1 MRKRGQL
8 FLKVE
13 VETQKLPS
21 QNHVQVY
28 TLLLLCSLVNFSAFL
43 ILRFFIPFFILFLIC
58 PFYFFLYISALCY
71 SLFFIFG
78 PIFLCSILVFFWQIL
93 LNSFFFYSLFC
104 KPHPNLCYCFNGHP
118 KHCSIDYGTT
128 RTEVNGGIT
137 QILSLSKHTNNELQ
151 MMLKD
156 QPEVKSTDQKKKYER
171 VNNFK
176 IYIY

>member
-71 SLFFIFG
+71 SLFFIF
-78 PIFLCSILVFFWQIL
+78 IFLCSILVFFGKFCATLFSFILYSVNLIQISAIVL
-93 LNSFFFYSLFC
+93 MVTLN
-104 KPHPNLCYCFNGHP
+104 
-118 KHCSIDYGTT
+118 IA
-128 RTEVNGGIT
+128 
-137 QILSLSKHTNNELQ
+137 Q
-151 MMLKD
+151 
-156 QPEVKSTDQKKKYER
+156 STMVQQEQR
-171 VNNFK
+171 SMVV
-176 IYIY
+176 